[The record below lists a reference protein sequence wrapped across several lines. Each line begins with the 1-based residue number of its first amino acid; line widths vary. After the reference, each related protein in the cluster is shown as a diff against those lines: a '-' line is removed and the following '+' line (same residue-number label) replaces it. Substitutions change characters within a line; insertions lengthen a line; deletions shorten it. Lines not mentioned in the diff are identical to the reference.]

1 MTLEE
6 AVEALQKAQASITK
20 LEEKNKELQSEK
32 QVAKAKA
39 DEAEAA
45 REEAAERAEREA
57 KDVEALEKRLTAKFQ
72 KDIDNLTR
80 ERDEAIGK
88 LRTTLVDNEIARA
101 IRDNNVRDGMD
112 EPLIALFQSKVKFEN
127 GEATID
133 GKAIGEFATE
143 YLGSEKGSYF
153 RRPTDVSGA
162 DATGSTTKAPASHG
176 FTKENFK
183 SREGEWM
190 ILAGSDPVAAK
201 QAALDAGRPDL
212 AADL

>member
-1 MTLEE
+1 MTTEELEKRIQALE
-6 AVEALQKAQASITK
+6 ADLAKAVEDKKTALGEKFK
-20 LEEKNKELQSEK
+20 LANELE
-32 QVAKAKA
+32 A
-39 DEAEAA
+39 AEAA

>member
-1 MTLEE
+1 MTLED

-20 LEEKNKELQSEK
+20 LEEKNKELQTEK
-32 QVAKAKA
+32 QAAKAKA

-45 REEAAERAEREA
+45 RDEAAERAERDA
-57 KDVEALEKRLTAKFQ
+57 KDVEALEKRLSAKFQ

-80 ERDEAIGK
+80 ERDDANAK

-133 GKAIGEFATE
+133 GQSIGEFAQG
-143 YLGSEKGSYF
+143 YLGSEKGAYF
-153 RRPTDVSGA
+153 RRPSDVSGA
-162 DATGSTTKAPASHG
+162 DATGNTTKSVTAKLTKRPTTPA
-176 FTKENFK
+176 E
-183 SREGEWM
+183 M
-190 ILAGSDPVAAK
+190 DI
-201 QAALDAGRPDL
+201 LDAMPDGERNAFL
-212 AADL
+212 DSIGAADLKV